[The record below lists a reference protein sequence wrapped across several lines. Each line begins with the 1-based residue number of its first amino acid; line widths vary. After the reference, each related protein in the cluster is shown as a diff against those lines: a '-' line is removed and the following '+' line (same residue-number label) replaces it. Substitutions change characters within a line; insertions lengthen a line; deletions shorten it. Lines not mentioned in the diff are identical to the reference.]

1 MIERIAW
8 LKHGGPPKNAV
19 EAALR
24 SAWSG
29 GGGETVKT
37 VGPSAIVSVADAK
50 AGAARSILV
59 SIVPT
64 QSGTP
69 SPDNVIPITGITGAD
84 VWDDPVYG
92 GLITWNQRCS
102 TSGTT
107 STGGGVT
114 YTNNGDGTWTLTNNG
129 TSSNRKQIGS
139 PTIAAG
145 HIIYMRHGADIDG
158 SSSTFGVSI
167 SNSGGSL
174 QSIYNKGGGLFRVGT
189 TGMNQFSIR
198 TFSSFVPPEGG
209 LVLTPQLFDLTAMFG
224 EAKAEQIYAMEGGR
238 EYFLSLFPKHY
249 YAYDNSGNLKTVSEV
264 NGDPFRHAAFDW
276 SESAGTVYGGSLN
289 VTTGKLTV
297 THASIA
303 SYAGEAINEPWL
315 SSMDVYSAGA
325 TPTTGAQV
333 VYPLSTAVEYTLTA
347 TEVTLFAGKNNLWSN
362 GGNTTLTYVRA

>member
-8 LKHGGPPKNAV
+8 LRHGSPPRDAV

-24 SAWSG
+24 AAWAGG

-37 VGPSAIVSVADAK
+37 VTGSIVSIADAK
-50 AGAARSILV
+50 AAAARSILV
-59 SIVPT
+59 SIVPSQT
-64 QSGTP
+64 GTP
-69 SPDNVIPITGITGAD
+69 SPDNVIPITGLTGAD

-92 GLITWNQRCS
+92 GLVVWNQRC
-102 TSGTT
+102 GTGGSS

-129 TSSNRKQIGS
+129 TATNRKQIGS
-139 PTIAAG
+139 PSIAAN

-174 QSIYNKGGGLFRVGT
+174 QSTYNRDGGLFRVGSN
-189 TGMNQFSIR
+189 GMNQFSIR

-209 LVLTPQLFDLTAMFG
+209 LVLCPQLFDLTTMFG
-224 EAKAEQIYAMEGGR
+224 EAKAEAIYAMENGR
-238 EYFLSLFPKHY
+238 DYFLDLFPKHY
-249 YAYDNSGNLKTVSEV
+249 YAYNNDGNLKTVSEV
-264 NGDPFRHAAFDW
+264 NVDPYRHAAFDFG
-276 SESAGTVYGGSLN
+276 GTIYGGTLN

-315 SSMDVYSAGA
+315 SSMDVYTAGG

-333 VYPLSTAVEYTLTA
+333 VYPLTTP
-347 TEVTLFAGKNNLWSN
+347 TEVTLTPTEVVLFLGANNVWSN
-362 GGNTTLTYVRA
+362 GGNTTLSYVAGD